1 MQAEDNQPSSLSRLV
16 GFSDSVFAFAS
27 TLLVIVFPFQLQALP
42 PGPILTQLLDLKGT
56 FLVYLVSFYSVG
68 AFWLAHHRYFRYIV
82 KYDTGLFVINLAVLL
97 FIAVLP
103 FPTYL
108 LAADRFRWD
117 AAAFYAVL
125 LSLVQLLYL
134 LLWWYASAGHRLVS
148 PTLAQDVIAQEYV
161 RRLLFLVV
169 FVISIGLA
177 LIKPFLAL
185 TVWILGWVPAYLLP
199 VRWWPWKLHAGAKK
213 NVEMTKVDQ
222 KRR

>member
-1 MQAEDNQPSSLSRLV
+1 MQAADNRLSSLSRLV
-16 GFSDSVFAFAS
+16 GFSDTVFAFAS
-27 TLLVIVFPFQLQALP
+27 TLLVIIFPLQGQALP
-42 PGPILTQLLDLKGT
+42 HGSILTQLLALKGS

-82 KYDTGLFVINLAVLL
+82 TFDTGLFVINLAVLL

-134 LLWWYASAGHRLVS
+134 LLWWYASTGHRLIA
-148 PTLAQDVIAQEYV
+148 PTLAQDVITQEYV
-161 RRLLFLVV
+161 SRLLLIGV

-177 LIKPFLAL
+177 LLNPFLAL
-185 TVWILGWVPAYLLP
+185 AVWIVGWVPAYA
-199 VRWWPWKLHAGAKK
+199 WQG
-213 NVEMTKVDQ
+213 
-222 KRR
+222 RRRSSK